1 MSQKDKWVDGRPLAR
16 VRRGWV
22 KKKER
27 GEVMVFGH
35 GKVMVWV
42 PMAMAG

>member
-1 MSQKDKWVDGRPLAR
+1 MSQKDKWADGRPLAR

-22 KKKER
+22 KKEG

-42 PMAMAG
+42 SMAMAG